1 LICLFEGEI
10 TGYIYSFEKLEVWQL
25 AKDFVIDI
33 YQITKKYPENEKY
46 GLVSQLNRA
55 AVSIASNISEGTSRT
70 SNKDQTHFTQIAY
83 SSLMEV
89 ICQLII
95 SKDLGFISEDVYL
108 SLRKKAEKISNKL
121 NSLRKSQLNR

>member
-1 LICLFEGEI
+1 M
-10 TGYIYSFEKLEVWQL
+10 GYIYSFEKLEVWKL
-25 AKDFVIDI
+25 AKDFIIDI
-33 YQITKKYPENEKY
+33 YKVTKYYPENEKY
-46 GLVSQLNRA
+46 GLVSQINRA
-55 AVSIASNISEGTSRT
+55 SVSIASNISEGSSRT

-95 SKDLGFISEDVYL
+95 SKDLGYISENVYL

-121 NSLRKSQLNR
+121 NSLRKSQINR

>member
-1 LICLFEGEI
+1 M
-10 TGYIYSFEKLEVWQL
+10 GYIYSFEKLEVWQL
-25 AKDFVIDI
+25 AKDFIIDI

-95 SKDLGFISEDVYL
+95 SKDLGFISENVYL
-108 SLRKKAEKISNKL
+108 SLREKAEEITNKL
-121 NSLRKSQLNR
+121 NALRKYQLNKKQLNK

>member
-1 LICLFEGEI
+1 MICLFEGEI

>member
-1 LICLFEGEI
+1 METTTSTTTELNIEKILETINISSDILSYNASIIDSIQQNSGI
-10 TGYIYSFEKLEVWQL
+10 VIYSYNN
-25 AKDFVIDI
+25 II
-33 YQITKKYPENEKY
+33 
-46 GLVSQLNRA
+46 
-55 AVSIASNISEGTSRT
+55 IASNISEGTSRT

-95 SKDLGFISEDVYL
+95 SKDLGFISENVYL

-121 NSLRKSQLNR
+121 NSLRKSQLNK